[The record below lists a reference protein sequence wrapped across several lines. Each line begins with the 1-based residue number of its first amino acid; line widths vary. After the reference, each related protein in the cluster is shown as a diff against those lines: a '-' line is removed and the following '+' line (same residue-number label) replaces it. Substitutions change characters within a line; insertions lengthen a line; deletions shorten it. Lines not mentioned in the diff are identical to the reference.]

1 MYEFIYNVISVV
13 QTVVLF
19 RGKLSEG
26 RKYVI
31 LFWGFSRSSRILNF
45 SDEKW
50 LKNYDKKRIFFLQF
64 DFEKLKWKLESKNSN
79 IFIQTAKDPPVLP
92 SANWDYSH
100 KQFLKLFMFEI
111 YSPAFSKTVQMI
123 FKSQQ
128 SLKIQCEL
136 GFLRHL
142 LYINIKDFQQP
153 SYLHVWCV
161 KIFSWLDLVETV

>member
-79 IFIQTAKDPPVLP
+79 IFIQTAKDPPSSRVLTENILINNSWNYLCSKFIP
-92 SANWDYSH
+92 QRFRKRYKW
-100 KQFLKLFMFEI
+100 FLKV
-111 YSPAFSKTVQMI
+111 SKVWR
-123 FKSQQ
+123 FNVNW
-128 SLKIQCEL
+128 
-136 GFLRHL
+136 GFWD
-142 LYINIKDFQQP
+142 ICCI
-153 SYLHVWCV
+153 
-161 KIFSWLDLVETV
+161 